1 LSRKRSKVG
10 EKSLEPVSQ
19 RGDESPADSGAGEG
33 EEGDIRLQRWMG
45 HHSAGFTL
53 DTYGHLID
61 GDLGPGL
68 DIGGELEA

>member
-1 LSRKRSKVG
+1 
-10 EKSLEPVSQ
+10 
-19 RGDESPADSGAGEG
+19 
-33 EEGDIRLQRWMG
+33 MG

-68 DIGGELEA
+68 DLSVNS